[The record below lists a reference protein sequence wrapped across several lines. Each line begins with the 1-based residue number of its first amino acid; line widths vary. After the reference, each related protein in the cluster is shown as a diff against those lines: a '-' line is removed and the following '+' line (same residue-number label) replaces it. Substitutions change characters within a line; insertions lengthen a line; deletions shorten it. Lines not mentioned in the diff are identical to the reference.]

1 MLKSKA
7 VQWIIALIYVALFV
21 WMWINSQSPTLAD
34 IPAWFAAGLIASLL
48 CLVIRRNKKANSVL
62 MIINIV
68 LLIANIVMYFA
79 AYRMVSGAIK
89 N

>member
-1 MLKSKA
+1 MLKNKV
-7 VQWIIALIYVALFV
+7 VQWVIALVYVALFV

-34 IPAWFAAGLIASLL
+34 IPAWFAAGLIVSLL
-48 CLVIRRNKKANSVL
+48 SLIPFRNEKANSVL

-79 AYRMVSGAIK
+79 AYRLVSGALK